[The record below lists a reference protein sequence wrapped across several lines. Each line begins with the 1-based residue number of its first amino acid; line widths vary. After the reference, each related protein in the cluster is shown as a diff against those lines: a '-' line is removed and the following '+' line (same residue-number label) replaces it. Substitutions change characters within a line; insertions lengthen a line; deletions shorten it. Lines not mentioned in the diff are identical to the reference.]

1 MHDIAI
7 VGAGLAG
14 LAAGWELQQ
23 AGLRVAVFEQSSRPG
38 GRARTE
44 RADAFLIETGAQFVL
59 DIYERMQMLCRRAGT
74 NVELRRVRGGA
85 GVVRLGRFHPTER
98 PSDFAT
104 SGLLSLGAKLGL
116 ARLAHDRWT
125 HRRLLDLYAPERAA
139 PLDDESCAAYVR
151 RLAGAEVLE
160 YAIQPALSAFFFWT
174 PERVSR
180 GYATI
185 LLDPEERHVYAPVNG
200 YSALVDALAAPLDLR
215 VEHQVRRIYRPARA
229 APFTLEVA
237 TAAGIEEVAA
247 RAVICAVPA
256 PCVLSLL
263 PDLEEERRQ
272 FFARLRYSSTIV
284 VALGV
289 SGRLSH
295 APYGYH
301 LPRKEFQLLA
311 GVTVASAK
319 AGNHV
324 PPEQDLLTAV
334 LAGDAAARL
343 LGASDE
349 AIVDAIMPELRL
361 PGLPAD
367 LAARVRFWRVYRHA
381 LAAPE
386 FDVGHLRRLAFYT
399 AGKLDGN
406 GLYFAGDYLL
416 GPFAEGA
423 VRTGR
428 AAARRALSYLQGSEA
443 PRSDAAL
450 RLAPAASE
458 PL

>member
-1 MHDIAI
+1 MLDAAI

-14 LAAGWELQQ
+14 LAAGWELHR
-23 AGLRVAVFEQSSRPG
+23 AGLRVAVFEQESRPG

-44 RADAFLIETGAQFVL
+44 RAGPFLIETGAQFML
-59 DIYERMQMLCRRAGT
+59 DVYERVQMLCRQAGRP
-74 NVELRRVRGGA
+74 VELRRVRGGA
-85 GVVRLGRFHPTER
+85 GVVRAGRFYPTER

-104 SGLLSLGAKLGL
+104 GGLLSLGAKLGL

-139 PLDDESCAAYVR
+139 SLDDESCAAYVR

-160 YAIQPALSAFFFWT
+160 YAVQPALSAFFFWT

-180 GYATI
+180 GYAMI
-185 LLDPEERHVYAPVNG
+185 LLDPEERQIYAPLNG
-200 YSALVDALAAPLDLR
+200 YSDLVDALAAPLDLR
-215 VEHQVRRIYRPARA
+215 LEHQVRCIDRPRQGG
-229 APFTLEVA
+229 PFRLEVS
-237 TAAGIEEVAA
+237 TQEGTQEVEA

-256 PCVLSLL
+256 PAVRELL
-263 PDLEEERRQ
+263 PDLEGARRL
-272 FFARLRYSSTIV
+272 FFDRLSYSSTIV
-284 VALGV
+284 VALGL
-289 SGRLSH
+289 SGRLSRTPH
-295 APYGYH
+295 GYH
-301 LPRKEFQLLA
+301 LPRREFRLLA
-311 GVTVASAK
+311 GVTVASTK

-324 PPEQDLLTAV
+324 PPDHDLLTAV
-334 LAGDAAARL
+334 LAGEAASRL

-349 AIVDAIMPELRL
+349 AIVEAIMPELRL

-367 LAARVRFWRVYRHA
+367 LASRVRFWRIYRHA

-386 FDVGHLRRLAFYT
+386 FDVGHLRRLAFYA
-399 AGKLDGN
+399 AGKLDGD

-428 AAARRALSYLQGSEA
+428 AAARRAIAYLAGGDVSRPE
-443 PRSDAAL
+443 
-450 RLAPAASE
+450 AASVAE
-458 PL
+458 HAPSELL